1 VSERE
6 GERENGAREEVLG
19 PWGKPKA
26 AGQGHTHGDRGSAP
40 KDAALFRELV
50 ALFPKKCALRHVIC
64 GSLLTADF

>member
-1 VSERE
+1 MSERA
-6 GERENGAREEVLG
+6 GERENGAREVSG

-50 ALFPKKCALRHVIC
+50 ALFPKKMRIAACNLWLSIN
-64 GSLLTADF
+64 S